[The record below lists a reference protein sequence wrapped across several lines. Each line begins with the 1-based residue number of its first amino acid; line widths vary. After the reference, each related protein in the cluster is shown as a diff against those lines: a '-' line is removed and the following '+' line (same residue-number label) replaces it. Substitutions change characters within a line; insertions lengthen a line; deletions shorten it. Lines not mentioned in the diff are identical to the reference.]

1 MAKILLSIK
10 PQYVDKIFSGEKR
23 FEFRKF
29 HCKNDV
35 DTIVIY
41 ATSPVKAVV
50 GEVELIDVIEGDIEQ
65 VWQETNEFAG
75 ISQSAY
81 DKYYDKRQIAVAY
94 KLGNVCEYKEPKK
107 LIDFGLHYVPR
118 SFAYL

>member
-1 MAKILLSIK
+1 MAKMLLSIK
-10 PQYVDKIFSGEKR
+10 PQYVEKIFSGEKR

-29 HCKNDV
+29 HCKNNI

-41 ATSPVKAVV
+41 ATSPVKAVI
-50 GEVELIDVIEGDIEQ
+50 GEVELIDVIEGNIEQ

-75 ISQSAY
+75 ISRSAY
-81 DKYYDKRQIAVAY
+81 DEYYNKRQIAVAY
-94 KLGNVCEYKEPKK
+94 KLGNICKYKEPKK
-107 LIDFGLHYVPR
+107 LIDFGLHYVPQ